1 MAPPQDDR
9 RLDAM
14 TGDEKRRHAL
24 EHGFV
29 LDDSVSELGLGGDE
43 YPWEDVE
50 ASRRNRRLRAKHPI
64 AEGKSRYLAEARP
77 CPQCQTPADELAWL
91 YFESPPETWPMECG
105 VAGWMTV
112 CDSCRVLANFFS
124 EVMS

>member
-9 RLDAM
+9 RLDAT
-14 TGDEKRRHAL
+14 TGDEARGHAIR
-24 EHGFV
+24 HGFS
-29 LDDSVSELGLGGDE
+29 LDDSVSDLVFADE

-50 ASRRNRRLRAKHPI
+50 ASRRNRRLQAKHPI
-64 AEGKSRYLAEARP
+64 AEGKSRYLAEAKS
-77 CPQCQTPADELAWL
+77 CPKCQTTADELAWL

-112 CDSCRVLANFFS
+112 CDRCRVQVNFFS